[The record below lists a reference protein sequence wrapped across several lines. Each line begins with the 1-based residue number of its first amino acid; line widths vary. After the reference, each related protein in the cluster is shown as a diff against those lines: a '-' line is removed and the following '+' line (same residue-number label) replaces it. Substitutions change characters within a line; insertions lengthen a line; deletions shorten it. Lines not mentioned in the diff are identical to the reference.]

1 MRSTAYVPA
10 RPRYGLADIIGLL
23 FREFWIMLLVF
34 ILVVAIGA
42 AAVMTIRKTY
52 VASADLY
59 AGAGQEYAYE
69 PRVGA
74 LTERSSQAPAPGEVA
89 VTEAKILQSREV
101 ALRAVRA
108 LGLETFQKPGKPATG
123 SLAKQEG
130 DAIKSI
136 HDGLEIGTQPL
147 SPVIALS
154 YESDNAEKSAKVLN
168 ALIEAYRG
176 YRREVFQDDSTSA
189 IDAQRVTFEDEL
201 ANVDRNYESFLASN
215 DIGDFATAKASA
227 AATYQSLFTER
238 MLTQAQLSQ
247 MAARV
252 ATLEQQQRNTPAEV
266 TLQQDLNISA
276 QDQIR
281 TLRAERAQLLSRYQP
296 DAQPVR
302 DIDARI
308 AEQEALVAG
317 GNTVG
322 PKEVRIGPSTVWTEL
337 ETNRINAAADRD
349 ALVDRLA
356 TLDAQ
361 LTTLRDRQAR
371 LTQLESENAV
381 LAGNREVL
389 TASIRE
395 FQQRGAQNRAD
406 NDLVAQGSDNV
417 RVLSYAAAPTRG
429 SSLKLPLLALVILFA
444 GFTALCVGL
453 LRVVTRRGFVTPA
466 SVGRTLQMP
475 VLAVTPVK
483 A

>member
-10 RPRYGLADIIGLL
+10 RPKYGLADIIGLL
-23 FREFWIMLLVF
+23 FREFWIMVLVF
-34 ILVVAIGA
+34 ILVAAVGA
-42 AAVMTIRKTY
+42 AAVMMIKKTY

-74 LTERSSQAPAPGEVA
+74 LTERSSQPPSPGEVA

-108 LGLETFQKPGKPATG
+108 LGLETFRKPGTPARG
-123 SLAKQEG
+123 SVAKQEG
-130 DAIKSI
+130 DAIKTI
-136 HDGLEIGTQPL
+136 HDGLEIATAPL
-147 SPVIALS
+147 SPVISLS
-154 YESDNAEKSAKVLN
+154 YESNDAETSARVLN
-168 ALIEAYRG
+168 ALLDAYRG
-176 YRREVFQDDSTSA
+176 YRREVFQDTSTSA
-189 IDAQRVTFEDEL
+189 IEAQRVTFEDEL
-201 ANVDRNYESFLASN
+201 AEVDRNYEQFLASN

-227 AATYQSLFTER
+227 AATYQSVFTDR

-247 MAARV
+247 MAARL

-281 TLRAERAQLLSRYQP
+281 TLRAERSQLLARYQP
-296 DAQPVR
+296 DAPPVR
-302 DIDARI
+302 DVEARI
-308 AEQEALVAG
+308 AEQEALVAA

-322 PKEVRIGPSTVWTEL
+322 PKEVRVGPSAVWIEL

-371 LTQLESENAV
+371 LTQLESENTV
-381 LAGNREVL
+381 KLGNRDIL

-453 LRVVTRRGFVTPA
+453 LRVVSRRGFVTPA